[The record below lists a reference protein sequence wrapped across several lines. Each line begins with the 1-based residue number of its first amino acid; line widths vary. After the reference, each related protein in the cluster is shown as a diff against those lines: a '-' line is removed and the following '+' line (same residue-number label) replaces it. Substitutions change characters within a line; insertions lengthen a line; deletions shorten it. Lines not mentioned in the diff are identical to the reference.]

1 MQDKA
6 LLPDVIAHNAS
17 ISKRRE
23 SLLPT
28 NLYKFLD
35 QHVLLANEAPE
46 TLFTDAAISKRKSLL
61 PASLHQFLDQHVP
74 VANKAPQTPLFT
86 DEERQDLQLK
96 VRKLQ
101 HDIMRMDRD
110 RRSVFQQLL
119 QAQSEKHFR
128 V

>member
-6 LLPDVIAHNAS
+6 LVPDVIAHNAA

-23 SLLPT
+23 SLLPAS
-28 NLYKFLD
+28 LYKFLD
-35 QHVLLANEAPE
+35 QHVPLANEAPQ
-46 TLFTDAAISKRKSLL
+46 TLFIDAAISKRKSLL

-119 QAQSEKHFR
+119 HSSRSHCQQ
-128 V
+128 